1 MNAERIQAVRNSVAE
16 GRLIL
21 RTGSHHGRKLS
32 APEMLMVRRSVENDL
47 AKLGESRI
55 ANYTMRDVT
64 PAGYGPA

>member
-1 MNAERIQAVRNSVAE
+1 MNNDRIQQIRNSIAE

-21 RTGSHHGRKLS
+21 RTGTHHGRKLTT
-32 APEMLMVRRSVENDL
+32 PELLMVRRSVENDA

-64 PAGYGPA
+64 PAGYGPE